1 MDGKAAM
8 VNAPLSLMRQIEDS
22 TLSVPY
28 GTVALPS
35 RTGRTVPTMGT
46 ADWTIA
52 FRSAGHREDTGK
64 FLDFLYGDK
73 YVTQQAAEY
82 QLLPVTTAA
91 SAAMREDKQYSK
103 LWNGLDTLGNME
115 LYPLSE
121 TNWSQV
127 AASIRAQIGKSVAP
141 GGDPQAVLS
150 SIGKATRS
158 TS

>member
-1 MDGKAAM
+1 MDGRLAM
-8 VNAPLSLMRQIEDS
+8 VNAPLAMRQIEDS
-22 TLSVPY
+22 TLSVP
-28 GTVALPS
+28 TAPS
-35 RTGRTVPTMGT
+35 RSRAVRCLDRATMGT

-52 FRSAGHREDTGK
+52 FRSAGHRAGDGE

-103 LWNGLDTLGNME
+103 LWNGLDALDNME

-127 AASIRAQIGKSVAP
+127 VASIRTEIGRSVAP
-141 GGDPQAVLS
+141 AGDPEAVLS